1 MSHLRNILAFCLVIA
16 GSYAAPV
23 NAQDELYL
31 EITQPGLRRV
41 AVAAPPL
48 MVLPGTP
55 AEAAREF
62 QETLDNDLAAAAPIA
77 VVDPKLYA
85 LVEDDPRPEVLNQRW
100 RAIGSQFLLSGTV
113 VRAGGQLVVEARLV
127 DLVSGEFAFAKRYR
141 AGITASPVVAHTL
154 ANDIVQVFTGRP
166 GPFLSRIGFIS
177 DRAGGSELW
186 VMDWDGANPKQLT
199 KHGAIALA
207 PAWSPD
213 GRQLV
218 FTSFLRG
225 TPALFVLTPQEGYLR
240 LLYDKGGVNS
250 SATFSPDGKRIAF
263 ASSNDGNTDIFVVP
277 VEGGT
282 PQRLTSAR
290 GIDTQPAWAPNGRQ
304 IAFTST
310 RSGSPQIYLMDADGS
325 NVRRLTFDGGFHDEA
340 TWANDGTRLACTTK
354 VGDRFQIATI
364 DTITGEQRVIPGPG
378 NNESPCFSP
387 DGSMLAFASDRTG
400 SPEIFVTDA
409 DGVPHQLTSE
419 GKNYSPTWT
428 TASKSE

>member
-1 MSHLRNILAFCLVIA
+1 MNNFRSLLIFSLLIA
-16 GSYAAPV
+16 ASFAATV
-23 NAQDELYL
+23 HAQDELYL

-55 AEAAREF
+55 AEAARGF

-77 VVDPKLYA
+77 VVDPKLYT

-154 ANDIVQVFTGRP
+154 ANDIVQVFTGRA

-186 VMDWDGANPKQLT
+186 VMDWDGDNPKQLT

-213 GRQLV
+213 GRRMV

-225 TPALFVLTPQEGYLR
+225 TPALFVLTPHEGYLR
-240 LLYDKGGVNS
+240 MLWDKGGVNS
-250 SATFSPDGKRIAF
+250 SATFSPDAKKIAF
-263 ASSNDGNTDIFVVP
+263 ASSVDGNTDIYSMP
-277 VEGGT
+277 VDGDT
-282 PQRLTSAR
+282 PRRLTTAR

-340 TWANDGTRLACTTK
+340 TWTHDGTRLACTTK
-354 VGDRFQIATI
+354 VGNRFQIATI
-364 DTITGEQRVIPGPG
+364 DTITGEQMVIPGPG

-400 SPEIFVTDA
+400 SPQIFITDA

-419 GKNYSPTWT
+419 GKNHSPTWT
-428 TASKSE
+428 TASK

>member
-1 MSHLRNILAFCLVIA
+1 MKRPSVLLMIWTAILGLNIGTA
-16 GSYAAPV
+16 S
-23 NAQDELYL
+23 AQDELYL

-55 AEAAREF
+55 AEAARDF
-62 QETLDNDLAAAAPIA
+62 QDTLDNDLAAAAPIA
-77 VVDPKLYA
+77 VVEQKLYA

-100 RAIGSQFLLSGTV
+100 RAIGAQFLLSGTV
-113 VRAGGQLVVEARLV
+113 VRAGGQIVVEARLV

-141 AGITASPVVAHTL
+141 ASITASPVVAHTL

-177 DRAGGSELW
+177 DRSGGTEIW

-213 GRQLV
+213 GQQLV

-250 SATFSPDGKRIAF
+250 SASFSPDGRKIAF
-263 ASSNDGNTDIFVVP
+263 ASSTDGNTDIYVLA

-282 PQRLTSAR
+282 PLRLTSAR

-310 RSGSPQIYLMDADGS
+310 RSGSPQVYLMDSDGS
-325 NVRRLTFDGGFHDEA
+325 NVRRLTFDGGFHDEV

-400 SPEIFVTDA
+400 SPQIFVTDA
-409 DGVPHQLTSE
+409 DGVPHQLTRE
-419 GKNYSPTWT
+419 GKNHSPTWT
-428 TASKSE
+428 AASK